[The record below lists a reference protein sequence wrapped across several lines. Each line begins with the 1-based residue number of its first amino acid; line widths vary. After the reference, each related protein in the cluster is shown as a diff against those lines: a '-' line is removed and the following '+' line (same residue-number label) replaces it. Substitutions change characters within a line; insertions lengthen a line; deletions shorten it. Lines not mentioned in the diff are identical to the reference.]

1 MTAFQSDVDAAL
13 AYFKECILHPYQTK
27 ERYHR
32 EYGVWGGDSASDA
45 DWIVFAALLTGDRPG
60 RRSSLAELSHHHVRS
75 HRLGYGPIYT
85 CVQEAVEEEFEEFKE
100 RFHLVFAYADNLS
113 RVELR
118 RFTGSQW
125 VEFVEEFG
133 GISFFA
139 FSGYT
144 DPEIFIPPKWL
155 SENAR
160 LLLVLDAGK
169 ITHLSPELTSPIVES

>member
-1 MTAFQSDVDAAL
+1 MRESQSDVDAAL
-13 AYFKECILHPYQTK
+13 AYFQECILRPHQAK
-27 ERYHR
+27 ERYYR
-32 EYGVWGGDSASDA
+32 EFGVWGESTASNT

-60 RRSSLAELSHHHVRS
+60 SRSSLAELSHHHVRS

-85 CVQEAVEEEFEEFKE
+85 IVQEAVEEEFEEFKE

-118 RFTGSQW
+118 RFTGTQW
-125 VEFVEEFG
+125 VDFVEEFG

-155 SENAR
+155 SENSR

-169 ITHLSPELTSPIVES
+169 ITHLSPELVSRTVET